1 MGSGPE
7 IQTQTEVYVNKIRY
21 RCFGVFCIYFICDTY
36 SISIS
41 YVVIFY

>member
-7 IQTQTEVYVNKIRY
+7 IQTQREVYVNY

-41 YVVIFY
+41 YVIIFY